1 MGKSEP
7 IFKPNK
13 YEKRRDKMEKKS
25 VKFGDLYMKEVVIW
39 IHIYYIHTYDK
50 STKTKGVPFK

>member
-7 IFKPNK
+7 ILKPNK

-25 VKFGDLYMKEVVIW
+25 VKFGDFYMKEVVIW
-39 IHIYYIHTYDK
+39 IHIYYNFENIRNISFET
-50 STKTKGVPFK
+50 

>member
-25 VKFGDLYMKEVVIW
+25 VKFGDFYMKEVVIW
-39 IHIYYIHTYDK
+39 IHIYYNFENIRN
-50 STKTKGVPFK
+50 SNSFFFLR